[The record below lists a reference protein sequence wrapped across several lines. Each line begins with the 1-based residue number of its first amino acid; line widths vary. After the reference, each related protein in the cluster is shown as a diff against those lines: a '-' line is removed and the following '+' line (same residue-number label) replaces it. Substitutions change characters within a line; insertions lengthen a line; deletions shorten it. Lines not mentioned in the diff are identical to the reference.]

1 MTARVRSDYAIRSI
15 TTAIIALSCVFA
27 VIVEQL
33 TTGKVDPNLQ
43 GWGSLIIG
51 AYFGSHI
58 ATNGKMVT
66 ALTKEKQ
73 P

>member
-1 MTARVRSDYAIRSI
+1 MTARVRSDFAIRSI

-33 TTGKVDPNLQ
+33 TTGRVDPNLQ

-51 AYFGSHI
+51 AYFGSHM
-58 ATNGKMVT
+58 ATNGKMVA
-66 ALTKEKQ
+66 ALNKENS
-73 P
+73 